1 MRILLKVVGLKKSTY
16 YYTLQSMKED
26 KDADLKALIRQI
38 FDENYSRQGYR
49 PITLELRNRGLVIN
63 HKKVKRLM
71 YLMGL
76 YSVCP
81 KAKYKS
87 YNGDMNGTVQNIF
100 LDYKVDEE
108 KHKTTYT
115 QNFSTTSVN
124 QKWTTDI
131 SEFHI
136 AAGKLYLSPVLD
148 MHNNEI
154 VGFDI
159 SKTPDYSQIKRMLDM
174 AFSRFEN
181 LSGLIFHSDQGWQ
194 YQMQPYHKALADRGI
209 IQSMSRKGNCMDKGI
224 MEQLFG
230 KMKNEMFY
238 GHESEFKTLDELYRG
253 MVDYIDY
260 YNDNRI
266 TVKLKC
272 LISCQAMNQ
281 ALSLT

>member
-63 HKKVKRLM
+63 HKKKHGFVEEELVVKNL
-71 YLMGL
+71 L
-76 YSVCP
+76 
-81 KAKYKS
+81 
-87 YNGDMNGTVQNIF
+87 
-100 LDYKVDEE
+100 LDKKVDEE

-209 IQSMSRKGNCMDKGI
+209 IQSMSRKGNCMDNGI
-224 MEQLFG
+224 MEQFFG

-238 GHESEFKTLDELYRG
+238 GHESEFKTLDELYKA

-260 YNDNRI
+260 YNNKRI
-266 TVKLKC
+266 TVKLKG
-272 LISCQAMNQ
+272 LTPCQARNQ
-281 ALSLT
+281 GYPKYFRV